1 MNELEI
7 ITKSKL
13 ENYLQIAGVAQNLTA
28 DEQKNFLQIAMDFNL
43 NPFKREIYCTSYGSG
58 EYKKTSIIIGY
69 EVYIKRAERTGQL
82 DGWQVVTSGSV
93 TTNDLTATITIYRKD
108 RKYPFVHEVD
118 YSEYAQ
124 TTYDK
129 KTGQQKINS
138 MWSGKAKTMLKKV
151 ATAQGFRLCFSDEL
165 GGIPYDSSELPGNEE
180 REIIIESQNKTIT
193 HNVGSPGQT
202 PIIDKIVE
210 SETKAEIITAVEGA
224 IDTSVL
230 PRIKDRFNLAKDKS
244 KFLDAAQA
252 KLEKENQDATD
263 YQAALDWIIERR
275 NEILKSK
282 SNEDLDNGK

>member
-93 TTNDLTATITIYRKD
+93 ATNDLTATITIYRKD

-124 TTYDK
+124 MTFDK
-129 KTGQQKINS
+129 KSNTHRINS

-193 HNVGSPGQT
+193 HNVDLP
-202 PIIDKIVE
+202 
-210 SETKAEIITAVEGA
+210 KAEIITAVEGV

-230 PRIKDRFNLAKDKS
+230 PRIKDKFNLAKDKP

-263 YQAALDWIIERR
+263 YQLALDWIITTR
-275 NEILKSK
+275 NTLIISAEIQKENSEVK
-282 SNEDLDNGK
+282 G

>member
-1 MNELEI
+1 MSNELEI
-7 ITKSKL
+7 VTKSKL

-93 TTNDLTATITIYRKD
+93 ATNDLTATITIYRKD

-118 YSEYAQ
+118 YAEYAQ
-124 TTYDK
+124 MTFDK
-129 KTGQQKINS
+129 KSNTHRINS

-193 HNVGSPGQT
+193 HNVDLP
-202 PIIDKIVE
+202 
-210 SETKAEIITAVEGA
+210 KAEIITAVEGA

-230 PRIKDRFNLAKDKS
+230 PRIKDRFNLAKDKL

-263 YQAALDWIIERR
+263 YQLALDWIITTR
-275 NEILKSK
+275 NTLIISAEIQKENSEVK
-282 SNEDLDNGK
+282 G